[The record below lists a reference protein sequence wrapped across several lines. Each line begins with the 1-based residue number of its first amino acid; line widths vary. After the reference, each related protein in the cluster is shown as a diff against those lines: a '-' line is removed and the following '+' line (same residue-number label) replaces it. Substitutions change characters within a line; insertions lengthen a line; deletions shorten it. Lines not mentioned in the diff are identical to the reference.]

1 MKKNFY
7 LTIICLLSVIQVS
20 AQQFNDAVSYMSYI
34 GNFSKQIQKDYF
46 SYASSVAHGKSA
58 RKVENRRVSLIQS
71 VQEASRKVQSM
82 PPFQGDKALR
92 DSAAKF
98 FHLNYLVLNEDY
110 PKIINMEEVAEQS
123 YDAMEAYLL
132 AQDKA
137 GEKIENANKQL
148 QKVNRDFA
156 SKNNITLID
165 TQDDLDKKIA
175 ITNEVNDYHR
185 AVYLIFFKSNK
196 QEIYLVDALNSKNLN
211 AVEQNKNTLLKYAE
225 EGLLKLSKMAGYQN
239 DNSLISAAKQYLEFT
254 KQECLTKIPNL
265 VNYYIKEDNF
275 NKIKK
280 VMDSKKASQRT
291 QEDVDNYNKA
301 VNEINAAGGQFNVT
315 NNQIN
320 EERTRSLN
328 TWSKS
333 SATFLD
339 KYVPH

>member
-1 MKKNFY
+1 MKRSLH
-7 LTIICLLSVIQVS
+7 LTIICLFVFAQIQ

-58 RKVENRRVSLIQS
+58 RKVENRRISLIQS
-71 VQEASRKVQSM
+71 VQEASRKVQAM
-82 PPFQGDKALR
+82 PPFNGNKSLR

-156 SKNNITLID
+156 SKNNITLVD
-165 TQDDLDKKIA
+165 TEDELDKKIA
-175 ITNEVNDYHR
+175 ITNDVNDYYR
-185 AVYLIFFKSNK
+185 TIYLIFFKCNK

-211 AVEQNKNTLLKYAE
+211 AIEQNKNTLLKYAD
-225 EGLLKLSKMAGYQN
+225 EGLGKLSKMAGYQN
-239 DNSLISAAKQYLEFT
+239 DNALISAAKQYLEFT
-254 KQECLTKIPNL
+254 KQECTSKIPNL
-265 VNYYIKEDNF
+265 VNFFIKEDNF

-280 VMDSKKASQRT
+280 VMESKKSSQRT

-301 VNEINAAGGQFNVT
+301 VNEINSAAGQFNTT

-333 SATFLD
+333 SAMFLD

>member
-1 MKKNFY
+1 MKRSLH
-7 LTIICLLSVIQVS
+7 LTIICLFVFAQIQ
-20 AQQFNDAVSYMSYI
+20 AQQFNDAVSYMSFI

-58 RKVENRRVSLIQS
+58 RKVENRRISLIQS
-71 VQEASRKVQSM
+71 VQEASRKVQAM
-82 PPFQGDKALR
+82 PPFNGNKALR

-156 SKNNITLID
+156 SKNNITLVD
-165 TQDDLDKKIA
+165 SEDELDKKIA
-175 ITNEVNDYHR
+175 ITNDVNDYHR
-185 AVYLIFFKSNK
+185 TIYLIFFKCNK

-211 AVEQNKNTLLKYAE
+211 AIEQNKNTLLKYAD
-225 EGLLKLSKMAGYQN
+225 EGLAKLSKMAGYQN
-239 DNSLISAAKQYLEFT
+239 DNALISAAKQYLEFT
-254 KQECLTKIPNL
+254 KQECTSKIPNL
-265 VNYYIKEDNF
+265 VNFFIKEDNF

-280 VMDSKKASQRT
+280 VMESKKSSQRT

-301 VNEINAAGGQFNVT
+301 VNEINSAAGQFNTT

-333 SATFLD
+333 SAMFLD